1 MPCSNLRFL
10 VVEDHEF
17 QRMGMVQLL
26 KTLGALAV
34 YSAEDGRSALQ
45 VIRDPDRPVDIV
57 VSDLSMPGMD
67 GMELI
72 RHLSESGARVSLILA
87 SALEPAL
94 LASIATMARAYKVK
108 LLGVIGKPP
117 TAGKLVP
124 LVELHRARDAD
135 SASLDAAFSL
145 EDIAEAWTHGE
156 FEPWYEPRVD
166 LSSGQVYGMD
176 VTPRWRHPTRGVL
189 APEVFLPSIQARGLN
204 DDFAWMM
211 LQKCTA
217 QCRQWLDKGLK
228 LRVEVSLSFSSL
240 ADIQMAARVRQIAQN
255 EGVDPGMLV
264 LGVAEAALN
273 TEQAKVLENMAR
285 LRVDGFGLA
294 IDDFGSG
301 AMAVEKLALVA
312 FTELK
317 IKRAFVIGADSDDA
331 ARAGLAVGLELAHQ
345 LKLKAVADGIR
356 SKEEWKLL
364 HEWGCDF
371 GQGPFM
377 SPPMPGDAVP
387 RWIAHWKGTTIQ

>member
-26 KTLGALAV
+26 HTLGAQAV
-34 YSAEDGRSALQ
+34 HSADDGRAALQ

-94 LASIATMARAYKVK
+94 LAAVASMARAYKVK

-124 LVELHRARDAD
+124 LVELHRARETDA
-135 SASLDAAFSL
+135 ASLDGAFSL
-145 EDIAEAWTHGE
+145 EEIAEAWTHGE
-156 FEPWYEPRVD
+156 FEPWYEPKVD
-166 LSSGQVYGMD
+166 LGSGQVRGMY

-189 APEVFLPSIQARGLN
+189 APQVFMPSMQARGLN
-204 DDFAWMM
+204 DDFAWLM
-211 LQKCTA
+211 LQKSVA
-217 QCRQWLDKGLK
+217 QCHQWLDKGLN
-228 LRVEVSLSFSSL
+228 LRVAVNLSFSSL
-240 ADIQMAARVRQIAQN
+240 ADVKLAARVRQIAEN
-255 EGVDPGMLV
+255 EGLDPGCLV
-264 LGVAEAALN
+264 LGVTEEALN
-273 TEQAKVLENMAR
+273 TEQAKVLETLAR
-285 LRVDGFGLA
+285 LRMDGFGLG

-301 AMAVEKLALVA
+301 AMAVDQLALVA

-317 IKRAFVIGADSDDA
+317 IKRAFVTGADSDDA

-345 LKLKAVADGIR
+345 LKLQAVADGIR

-364 HEWGCDF
+364 HEWGCDL

-377 SPPMPGDAVP
+377 SEPLPADAVP
-387 RWIAHWKGTTIQ
+387 RWIAHWKGTTFR

>member
-17 QRMGMVQLL
+17 QRMGMVHLL
-26 KTLGALAV
+26 KTLGAQAV
-34 YSAEDGRSALQ
+34 YSADDGRSALQ

-72 RHLSESGARVSLILA
+72 RHLSETGARVSLILA

-94 LASIATMARAYKVK
+94 LASIASMARAYKVK
-108 LLGVIGKPP
+108 LLGVIGKPA

-124 LVELHRARDAD
+124 LVELHRARETD

-145 EDIAEAWTHGE
+145 EEIAEAWTHGE
-156 FEPWYEPRVD
+156 FEPWYEPKVD
-166 LSSGQVYGMD
+166 LSSGQVRGMH
-176 VTPRWRHPTRGVL
+176 VTPRWRHQTRGVL
-189 APEVFLPSIQARGLN
+189 APEVFMPSMQARGLN
-204 DDFAWMM
+204 DDFAWLI
-211 LQKCTA
+211 LQKSVA
-217 QCRQWLDKGLK
+217 QCRQWLDKGLN
-228 LRVEVSLSFSSL
+228 LRVAVNLSFSSL
-240 ADIQMAARVRQIAQN
+240 ADANLAARVRQIVEN
-255 EGVDPGMLV
+255 EGLDPGCLV
-264 LGVAEAALN
+264 LGVTEETLH
-273 TEQAKVLENMAR
+273 TEQAKVLENLAR

-301 AMAVEKLALVA
+301 AMAVEQLALVA

-317 IKRAFVIGADSDDA
+317 IKRSFVTGADQDDA

-345 LKLKAVADGIR
+345 LKLQAVADGIR
-356 SKEEWKLL
+356 SKEEWQLL
-364 HEWGCDF
+364 HKWGCDL

-377 SPPMPGDAVP
+377 SEPLPADAVP
-387 RWIAHWKGTTIQ
+387 RWIAHWKGTTIK

>member
-17 QRMGMVQLL
+17 QREGMVQLL
-26 KTLGALAV
+26 RTLGAQAV
-34 YSAEDGRSALQ
+34 YSADDGRAALQ

-67 GMELI
+67 GMELV
-72 RHLSESGARVSLILA
+72 RHLSETGARVSLILA
-87 SALEPAL
+87 SALEPTL
-94 LASIATMARAYKVK
+94 LASVASMARAYKVR
-108 LLGVIGKPP
+108 LLGVMGKPP

-124 LVELHRARDAD
+124 LVELHRAWETGSAAPDATF
-135 SASLDAAFSL
+135 SLD
-145 EDIAEAWTHGE
+145 EIAEAWTHGD
-156 FEPWYEPRVD
+156 FDPWYEPRVD
-166 LSSGQVYGMD
+166 LLNGEVRGMD
-176 VTPRWRHPTRGVL
+176 ATPRWRHAARGML
-189 APEVFLPSIQARGLN
+189 EPEEFLPSVQARGLN

-211 LQKCTA
+211 LQKCAA
-217 QCRQWLDKGLK
+217 QCKQWLDKGLK
-228 LRVEVSLSFSSL
+228 LRVSVNLSFSSL
-240 ADIQMAARVRQIAQN
+240 ADVNMAARVRQIAQN
-255 EGVDPGMLV
+255 EGIDPGMLV
-264 LGVAEAALN
+264 LGVTEAALN

-301 AMAVEKLALVA
+301 AMAIEKLALVA

-317 IKRAFVIGADSDDA
+317 IKRAFVTGADTDDA

-377 SPPMPGDAVP
+377 SQPMPGDAVH
-387 RWIAHWKGTTIQ
+387 RWIARWKGTTIQ